1 MLVYDLDNN
10 SFPFEAYKDLMI
22 EQEINKLD
30 ILTFE
35 IPAKYI
41 YLFKNEYT
49 AETEN
54 QKYVI
59 KNIEPYY
66 NNYRIECKQDISDW
80 YIFHESLNFPYKS
93 ISDVLNGIKPN
104 DWQIVIL
111 DDIEQKRTIT
121 ADHKM
126 SSEVIDEVIKKYKVE
141 VRYDNK
147 NKKLY
152 VGYEIAENNG
162 VGFAENLNLAD
173 KDIKTES
180 FEFATRI
187 IPEGM
192 NGLMINQVNDGKK
205 YLENNSYSPKTI
217 TYYWKDERYTN
228 IQNLKEA
235 AQKKLDLLSKPYK
248 TIEIK
253 VQDLSKALETEF
265 LDFKLGDY
273 VYLLNKDKKVQE
285 FYRILRLKRYENQ
298 PLDTEITLNNKP
310 IDLVED
316 EEEFEEKVIELTTEM
331 WEQTRVRFETTE
343 DTIRGFV
350 ESQKRYTD
358 DSFKTY
364 KTEREQTDK
373 RIYEK
378 ISETTTYV
386 DPKTGQTKPIVDK
399 QLEVDKTLDGIKIDL
414 TNFEKA
420 NNENIEVNFDNL
432 KERMDKKFGALD
444 SQISTL
450 QGDLIG
456 YKQSFDIANGQVNSE
471 ISAIRRE
478 AQRSSSDLKQYV
490 DDSQEQTKQYVS
502 ENYSSRK
509 QTDNLIQDKVMSL
522 NTKIVDSES
531 NLKRYVEDNYS
542 TIDDVNK
549 KTAGLKKYVEENYS
563 SRTQTD
569 NLIEDRISTVKT
581 QINDTETS
589 IKKYVNDNDNSLK
602 KYVADNY
609 TNSEDLNNKMSDVKK
624 YVETNYSTRTQTNEL
639 ISDKVGS
646 VIKEIG
652 QSEKNTKKYIEENY
666 STREQTTTAIT
677 SEVSAVRNEVN
688 TVKSDTKKA
697 QSKADS
703 AYSKA
708 EQTANGLSTKVSK
721 NDVISSINQSAEKVK
736 IDAKNIDL
744 TGDVD
749 IVGSFKTS
757 SYGRRVE
764 IKGSSVYFYDY
775 SDVIGSIV
783 MSSGKVT
790 IQGPPSSSEWISL
803 GQPLRHDWFTNFSAT
818 QTDSELMGS
827 WYITNLD
834 TLQIKAKHVS
844 VDTSFKS
851 YQRAY
856 FYGVTDFERS
866 VNFNSYAEFNGS
878 SDFNGRIRLGTN
890 GYFSGE
896 PLFNNGLNIKDN
908 ATISTPSSGSQVW
921 ITQKSSGLSFV
932 IDYNKKS
939 TFFA

>member
-1 MLVYDLDNN
+1 MLVYNLDNN

-22 EQEINKLD
+22 EQGINKLD

-35 IPAKYI
+35 VPAKYI

-49 AETEN
+49 IETEN
-54 QKYVI
+54 QLYVV

-66 NNYRIECKQDISDW
+66 KNYRIECKQDISDW
-80 YIFHESLNFPYKS
+80 YIFHKSLNFPYKS
-93 ISDVLNGIKPN
+93 IDVVLNGIKPN
-104 DWQIVIL
+104 DWQIVLL

-152 VGYEIAENNG
+152 VGYEISENNG
-162 VGFAENLNLAD
+162 VGFAENLNLVE

-192 NGLMINQVNDGKK
+192 NGLMINQVNEGKD
-205 YLENNSYSPKTI
+205 YLEDKSYSHKTI

-228 IQNLKEA
+228 IQNLKDA

-273 VYLLNKDKKVQE
+273 VYLLDNDNKVQE

-310 IDLVED
+310 IDIVDD

-343 DTIRGFV
+343 DAIKGFV
-350 ESQKRYTD
+350 ETQKRYTD

-364 KTEREQTDK
+364 KSEREQTDK
-373 RIYEK
+373 RIYEA
-378 ISETTTYV
+378 ITESTTYV
-386 DPKTGQTKPIVDK
+386 DPNTGQTKPIIDK
-399 QLEVDKTLDGIKIDL
+399 QLEIDKTLDGIKINL
-414 TNFEKA
+414 LNVEKA
-420 NNENIEVNFDNL
+420 NEDKITLNFDKLEEIMNQNFS
-432 KERMDKKFGALD
+432 RYD
-444 SQISTL
+444 STL
-450 QGDLIG
+450 SGLQGELVG
-456 YKQSFDIANGQVNSE
+456 FKQTFDIANGKVNSE
-471 ISAIRRE
+471 IAAIRE
-478 AQRSSSDLKQYV
+478 EIEQSD
-490 DDSQEQTKQYVS
+490 
-502 ENYSSRK
+502 EN
-509 QTDNLIQDKVMSL
+509 
-522 NTKIVDSES
+522 
-531 NLKRYVEDNYS
+531 
-542 TIDDVNK
+542 
-549 KTAGLKKYVEENYS
+549 
-563 SRTQTD
+563 
-569 NLIEDRISTVKT
+569 
-581 QINDTETS
+581 
-589 IKKYVNDNDNSLK
+589 IKKY
-602 KYVADNY
+602 
-609 TNSEDLNNKMSDVKK
+609 LNA
-624 YVETNYSTRTQTNEL
+624 NYSTRSQTDQL
-639 ISDKVGS
+639 ITDKVGS
-646 VIKEIG
+646 IREEISN
-652 QSEKNTKKYIEENY
+652 SESNTKKYIEENY
-666 STREQTTTAIT
+666 STKSQTSSAIS
-677 SEVSAVRNEVN
+677 SEVNAVRGEI
-688 TVKSDTKKA
+688 DTAKTDAKKA
-697 QSKADS
+697 QSKADT

-844 VDTSFKS
+844 VDSSFKS